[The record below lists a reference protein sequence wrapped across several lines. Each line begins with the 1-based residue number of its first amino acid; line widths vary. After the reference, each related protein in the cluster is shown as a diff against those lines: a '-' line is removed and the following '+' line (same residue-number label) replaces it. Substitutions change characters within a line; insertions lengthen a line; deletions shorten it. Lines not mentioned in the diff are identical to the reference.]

1 MNLSEGIILEC
12 RIMCV
17 VQVFPTNL
25 KIQINDK
32 NNNKMI
38 TLSIFRLHSIRS
50 IPRIIPR
57 LTTYSTTPTPPN
69 EPTIDPNFAKEFT
82 SDHVPRDK
90 LTIKFVRSGGPGG
103 QNVNK
108 VSTKVD
114 MRFSLKEAANWLP
127 PYVHRR
133 LVEQNPN
140 RVSKAYEFVLSSDRH
155 RTQRQNLADCIDKLT
170 EMIKKAAFVAQGP
183 SEETL
188 QRIEEIKEV
197 AKEKKKFQK
206 QKHSSKKADRQW
218 KY

>member
-1 MNLSEGIILEC
+1 MILRHLFISRIFTVNTVRLRPLIPTTIPKPLS
-12 RIMCV
+12 
-17 VQVFPTNL
+17 FP
-25 KIQINDK
+25 
-32 NNNKMI
+32 
-38 TLSIFRLHSIRS
+38 LSHS
-50 IPRIIPR
+50 
-57 LTTYSTTPTPPN
+57 YSTTPDID
-69 EPTIDPNFAKEFT
+69 IDPNFANEFT
-82 SDHVPRDK
+82 SDHIPRDK

-108 VSTKVD
+108 VSTKVG
-114 MRFSLKEAANWLP
+114 MRFNLKDATEWLP

-133 LVEQNPN
+133 LIEQNPN

-170 EMIKKAAFVAQGP
+170 DMIKKAAFVPQGP